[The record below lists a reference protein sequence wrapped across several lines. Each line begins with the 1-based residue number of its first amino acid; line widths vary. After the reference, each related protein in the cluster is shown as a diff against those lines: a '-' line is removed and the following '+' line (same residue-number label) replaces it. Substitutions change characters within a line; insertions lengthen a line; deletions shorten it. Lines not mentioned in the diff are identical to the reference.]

1 MARRRDKETEGAPG
15 ARSEEG
21 EGQEADEAAD
31 AEMAD
36 PGATAAEQ
44 QESLQRIERGGITVA
59 AERRLSELREQGGLF
74 TSDLS
79 VNGWALA
86 HQLGLRPLSQVM
98 GSSIYQMGYQGAA
111 WGQGEWGG
119 MGVGQT
125 YMVELGMLSRA
136 LNEVRTRAL
145 GRLAEE
151 AMHVGADA
159 VVEVNTRA
167 GESSLETG
175 SVSLEHTVF
184 GTAVRREAGSS
195 SADTPRGDSGARA
208 SRQHGSGRHESG
220 RHEGGRP
227 VLTELSVAD
236 FSKLVRGGFEPL
248 GIVAWSSVF
257 FASYNYGP
265 GMVGGGMMSVGAT
278 QNFELREFTQAF
290 YNARESVMAELN
302 AQASALCASGVV
314 GVRIGHRAVPHTLGG
329 GMGTRER
336 SGLMVTFN
344 AIGTAIGQTG
354 AATLH
359 PPETTIDLTT

>member
-1 MARRRDKETEGAPG
+1 M
-15 ARSEEG
+15 SE
-21 EGQEADEAAD
+21 QE
-31 AEMAD
+31 
-36 PGATAAEQ
+36 
-44 QESLQRIERGGITVA
+44 ESLQRIERGGITVA
-59 AERRLSELREQGGLF
+59 AERRLSELREHGGLF

-98 GSSIYQMGYQGAA
+98 GCSIYQMGYQGA
-111 WGQGEWGG
+111 WGGEWGG
-119 MGVGQT
+119 VGGMGLAQT
-125 YMVELGMLSRA
+125 YMIELDTLSRA

-145 GRLAEE
+145 GRMAEE

-184 GTAVRREAGSS
+184 GTAVRREGEPSNV
-195 SADTPRGDSGARA
+195 DTPRGDGGAHGGRKHG
-208 SRQHGSGRHESG
+208 SKQHASGRHG
-220 RHEGGRP
+220 GGRP

-257 FASYNYGP
+257 FASYNYGS
-265 GMVGGGMMSVGAT
+265 GMGVGGGMMSVGAT

-290 YNARESVMAELN
+290 YNARESVMGELN
-302 AQASALCASGVV
+302 AQASSIGASGIV
-314 GVRIGHRAVPHTLGG
+314 GVRIGHRAVPHTLPG
-329 GMGTRER
+329 GMGGSER
-336 SGLMVTFN
+336 RGLMVTFN
-344 AIGTAIGQTG
+344 AIGTAIHQTG
-354 AATLH
+354 EATLY
-359 PPETTIDLTT
+359 PPEKTIDLTALTS

>member
-1 MARRRDKETEGAPG
+1 MARRGGKEPEGPAGAESEGAAG
-15 ARSEEG
+15 
-21 EGQEADEAAD
+21 

-44 QESLQRIERGGITVA
+44 QESLERIERGGITVA
-59 AERRLSELREQGGLF
+59 AERRLSELREKGGLF

-98 GSSIYQMGYQGAA
+98 GSSIYQMGYQGA

-119 MGVGQT
+119 MGLAQT
-125 YMVELGMLSRA
+125 YMVELTTLSRA

-151 AMHVGADA
+151 AKHVGADA
-159 VVEVNTRA
+159 VVEVDTRA

-184 GTAVRREAGSS
+184 GTAVSREAGPSN
-195 SADTPRGDSGARA
+195 ADSRRA
-208 SRQHGSGRHESG
+208 DGGEHGSGRHGSG

-236 FSKLVRGGFEPL
+236 FSKLVKGGFEPL

-257 FASYNYGP
+257 FASYNFGP
-265 GMVGGGMMSVGAT
+265 GMVGGGMMSAGGM
-278 QNFELREFTQAF
+278 QNFELREFTRAF
-290 YNARESVMAELN
+290 YNARESVMGELN
-302 AQASALCASGVV
+302 AQASAIGASGIV
-314 GVRIGHRAVPHTLGG
+314 GVRIGHRAVPHTLQG

-336 SGLMVTFN
+336 RGLMVTFN
-344 AIGTAIGQTG
+344 AIGTAILQTG
-354 AATLH
+354 EIALY
-359 PPETTIDLTT
+359 PPETTIDLTA

>member
-1 MARRRDKETEGAPG
+1 MARRRGIGAQG
-15 ARSEEG
+15 AGG
-21 EGQEADEAAD
+21 EEADGAAA
-31 AEMAD
+31 AEMVD

-59 AERRLSELREQGGLF
+59 AERRLSELREKGGLF

-79 VNGWALA
+79 VKGWALA

-98 GSSIYQMGYQGAA
+98 GSSIYQMGYQSS
-111 WGQGEWGG
+111 WGQLEGG
-119 MGVGQT
+119 YDPTGANMF
-125 YMVELGMLSRA
+125 ELNTLSQA

-151 AMHVGADA
+151 AVHVGADA

-184 GTAVRREAGSS
+184 GTAVRREAEPSG
-195 SADTPRGDSGARA
+195 ADTRKGAGG
-208 SRQHGSGRHESG
+208 QHGSGQHGGG
-220 RHEGGRP
+220 RHGGGRP

-257 FASYNYGP
+257 FASYAYGP
-265 GMVGGGMMSVGAT
+265 GMIGGGMVSAGSMTSVGAT
-278 QNFELREFTQAF
+278 QNFELRAFTQAF

-302 AQASALCASGVV
+302 AQASAIGASGIV
-314 GVRIGHRAVPHTLGG
+314 GVRISHRAVRHEIQGMSGKLG
-329 GMGTRER
+329 
-336 SGLMVTFN
+336 GLMVTFN
-344 AIGTAIGQTG
+344 AIGTAIRQTEE
-354 AATLH
+354 ATLH
-359 PPETTIDLTT
+359 PPETMIDLTV